1 MEEVEQRHAEHVRDL
16 NSMIENLRS
25 TIEGQT
31 IENNNQIRELNREW
45 EAKLYRLDD
54 KLRERDRQVLELEA
68 NVRSLNDHN

>member
-25 TIEGQT
+25 TNEGQT